1 MVAFVYTIE
10 VTAVLIMSAR
20 VLQSGSLRDFTGP
33 MPNSGDPV
41 STENA
46 VVALFENVSECG
58 RFGPVCNHQRG
69 CRSRRSPCRRGHGV
83 PCNAARQHEAR
94 QAIRLRRARATP
106 VDGS

>member
-33 MPNSGDPV
+33 MPNSGGPV

-46 VVALFENVSECG
+46 VVALFESVFECG
-58 RFGPVCNHQRG
+58 RFGPGCNHQRG
-69 CRSRRSPCRRGHGV
+69 RRSGRSSGRRDHGV
-83 PCNAARQHEAR
+83 PCHAARQHEAW
-94 QAIRLRRARATP
+94 QAIRL
-106 VDGS
+106 

>member
-10 VTAVLIMSAR
+10 VTAVLSMSAR

-33 MPNSGDPV
+33 MPNSGGPV

-46 VVALFENVSECG
+46 VVTLFESVFECG
-58 RFGPVCNHQRG
+58 RFGPACNGQRR
-69 CRSRRSPCRRGHGV
+69 CRSRRRSCRRDHGV

-106 VDGS
+106 VDRG